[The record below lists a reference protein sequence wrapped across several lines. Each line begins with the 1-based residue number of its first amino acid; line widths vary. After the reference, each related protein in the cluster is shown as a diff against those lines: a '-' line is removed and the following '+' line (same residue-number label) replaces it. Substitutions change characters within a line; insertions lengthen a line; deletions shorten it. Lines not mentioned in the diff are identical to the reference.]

1 MSGYDFSLYLD
12 TDELIEDVGEPDIK
26 VLLINSM
33 TWMTAYCQNP
43 RLFQENNLYNET
55 IELIEYFDRL
65 LQKEGEDIHSFFE
78 ATLIR
83 CDSLSTVV
91 RFRGMKDD

>member
-33 TWMTAYCQNP
+33 SWMTAYCQNS
-43 RLFQENNLYNET
+43 RLFQENNLYDET
-55 IELIEYFDRL
+55 IKLIEYFD
-65 LQKEGEDIHSFFE
+65 
-78 ATLIR
+78 
-83 CDSLSTVV
+83 
-91 RFRGMKDD
+91 